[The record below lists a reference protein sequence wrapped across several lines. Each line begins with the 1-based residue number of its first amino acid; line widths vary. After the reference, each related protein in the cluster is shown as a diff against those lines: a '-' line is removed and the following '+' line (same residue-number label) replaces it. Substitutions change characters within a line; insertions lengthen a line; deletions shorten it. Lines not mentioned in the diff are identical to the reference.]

1 MRKIKLI
8 IAFDGTG
15 FAGWQR
21 QAHAVTVQGEIEKKL
36 KVMTSE
42 EVFLHG
48 AGRTDAGVHSLAMPA
63 HFVTETTI
71 PTAAFKRGLN
81 SLLPNAITI
90 LSAEDVP
97 ESFHARIDAR
107 VKVYRYCFTT
117 AEVCLPTRRL
127 YCTHVPA
134 MLSIEKIKQCLPL
147 LEGVHDFSS
156 FEAVGSRDVTREG
169 GRGAVREI
177 FFAAVNCL
185 DENNAEWYID
195 ICGDGFLRKMVRNI
209 VGTLFEIGYGR
220 MTVNDFSTVL
230 IARDRNLAG
239 PTAPACGLFLKK
251 VYYEKLADFSK
262 NLPEILNEKA

>member
-21 QAHAVTVQGEIEKKL
+21 QANVVTVEGEIEKKL
-36 KVMTSE
+36 KMMTSE

-63 HFVTETTI
+63 HFVTESTI
-71 PTAAFKRGLN
+71 PNAAFKRGLN
-81 SLLPNAITI
+81 SLLPNTIRI
-90 LSAEDVP
+90 LSVEDVP
-97 ESFHARIDAR
+97 GSFHARIDAHF
-107 VKVYRYCFTT
+107 KVYRYYFTT
-117 AEVCLPTRRL
+117 AEVCFPTRRL
-127 YCTHVPA
+127 YCAHVPA
-134 MLSIEKIKQCLPL
+134 MLSIEKIEQCLSL
-147 LEGVHDFSS
+147 LKGVHDFSS
-156 FEAVGSRDVTREG
+156 FEAVGSRDVTRDG

-209 VGTLFEIGYGR
+209 VGTLFEVGYGR
-220 MTVNDFSTVL
+220 MSVIDFATVFK
-230 IARDRNLAG
+230 ARDRNLAG

-251 VYYEKLADFSK
+251 VYYEKPAEFSCRSC
-262 NLPEILNEKA
+262 

>member
-1 MRKIKLI
+1 
-8 IAFDGTG
+8 
-15 FAGWQR
+15 
-21 QAHAVTVQGEIEKKL
+21 
-36 KVMTSE
+36 
-42 EVFLHG
+42 
-48 AGRTDAGVHSLAMPA
+48 
-63 HFVTETTI
+63 
-71 PTAAFKRGLN
+71 
-81 SLLPNAITI
+81 
-90 LSAEDVP
+90 
-97 ESFHARIDAR
+97 
-107 VKVYRYCFTT
+107 FTT
-117 AEVCLPTRRL
+117 AEICLPTRRL

-209 VGTLFEIGYGR
+209 VGTLFEVGYGR
-220 MTVNDFSTVL
+220 MSVTDFATVFK
-230 IARDRNLAG
+230 ARDRNLAG

-251 VYYEKLADFSK
+251 VYYEKPAEFSCRSC
-262 NLPEILNEKA
+262 

>member
-1 MRKIKLI
+1 VRKIKLI
-8 IAFDGTG
+8 IAFDGTV

-21 QAHAVTVQGEIEKKL
+21 QTKAVTVQGEIEKKL

-42 EVFLHG
+42 EVLLHG

-63 HFVTETTI
+63 HFVTEATI
-71 PTAAFKRGLN
+71 PAAAFKRGLN
-81 SLLPNAITI
+81 SLLPNSIRI
-90 LSAEDVP
+90 LSVEDVP
-97 ESFHARIDAR
+97 DSFHARIGAH
-107 VKVYRYCFTT
+107 VKIYRYYFTT

-134 MLSIEKIKQCLPL
+134 MRSIKQIEQCLPFL
-147 LEGVHDFSS
+147 KGVHDFSS
-156 FEAVGSRDVTREG
+156 FEAVGSRDLTREE

-177 FFAAVNCL
+177 FSATVNCL

-209 VGTLFEIGYGR
+209 VGTLFEVGYGR
-220 MTVNDFSTVL
+220 MTVNDFLTVL
-230 IARDRNLAG
+230 NARDRNIAG

-251 VYYEKLADFSK
+251 VYYEKPAELS
-262 NLPEILNEKA
+262 